1 MIPVLLLVGL
11 LAGRWYCVAIAAV
24 VWPLILVLAGVTSD
38 PAVLVA
44 GGGLGAANTAVGVA
58 VHRGLVGGVRLLAR
72 TARRARPDS

>member
-1 MIPVLLLVGL
+1 
-11 LAGRWYCVAIAAV
+11 
-24 VWPLILVLAGVTSD
+24 
-38 PAVLVA
+38 VLVA